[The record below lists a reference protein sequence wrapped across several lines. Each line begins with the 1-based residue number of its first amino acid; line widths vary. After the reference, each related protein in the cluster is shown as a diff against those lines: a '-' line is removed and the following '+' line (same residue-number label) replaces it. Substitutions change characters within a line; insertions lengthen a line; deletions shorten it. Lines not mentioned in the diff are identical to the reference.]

1 MESELSKATQLGPR
15 IAVVPLES
23 SGVKWWGFPEMLTS
37 PGDPGGKGALSS
49 HHHSVC
55 TLGPVPSDQRQ
66 ELPQGKFGGDNGE
79 NTPES
84 DCRYTHLRSLG
95 MASQGDRDV
104 SERLSLK
111 RRERMA

>member
-23 SGVKWWGFPEMLTS
+23 SGVKWRGFPEMLTS

-55 TLGPVPSDQRQ
+55 TLG
-66 ELPQGKFGGDNGE
+66 
-79 NTPES
+79 T
-84 DCRYTHLRSLG
+84 CTLRSEAG
-95 MASQGDRDV
+95 TAPR
-104 SERLSLK
+104 
-111 RRERMA
+111 